1 MGFDKTM
8 AAYLAVSAVMCAGIT
23 IYNSNNTAVPA
34 EKIIN
39 AEQTEITSE
48 EDSSAPKKDNGCPAQ
63 VVYAF
68 ADSFGIPHVVIKNG
82 AEQIYGYS
90 LDIRYYDEDKNLIS
104 MDSADFEAVVPAN
117 FSDGLEKFIPKVE
130 NAVYIDAAIT
140 KLRFLNSEKSFEPVF
155 TDNFIKLED
164 IKTEKTDAVCPFI
177 TVSNMA
183 IINREGGSNLSDLRF
198 DAANSSERTIK
209 KIEFL
214 AAEYDKDGKPV
225 SASPNGYVKRH
236 IRTLTWDDAALAKD
250 MKKALASN
258 MALNKDCAYVEIIV
272 DKVTFE
278 DRGVWANP
286 ETLDWIMA
294 QDKYEVKQ
302 EEQ

>member
-1 MGFDKTM
+1 MRLDKQAVIYL
-8 AAYLAVSAVMCAGIT
+8 AASGLLCAGMTAYNSKNAAVSAVS
-23 IYNSNNTAVPA
+23 YDS
-34 EKIIN
+34 
-39 AEQTEITSE
+39 EQTEITSE
-48 EDSSAPKKDNGCPAQ
+48 EVSSAPKKDNGCPAE

-90 LDIRYYDEDKNLIS
+90 LDIRYFDADKNLIAE
-104 MDSADFEAVVPAN
+104 DSADFEAVVPAN
-117 FSDGLEKFIPKVE
+117 FSDGLERFIPKVE
-130 NAVYIDAAIT
+130 EAVYIDAAIT
-140 KLRFLNSEKSFEPVF
+140 RLRFLDSEKSFEPVF
-155 TDNFIKLED
+155 TDNLILLKD
-164 IKTEKTDAVCPFI
+164 IKAKASEAPCPFI
-177 TVSNMA
+177 TVSD
-183 IINREGGSNLSDLRF
+183 IGIVRREGGSDLSDLRF

-225 SASPNGYVKRH
+225 SASPNGYVKKH
-236 IRTLTWDDAALAKD
+236 IRTLTWDDAALGKD

-258 MALNKDCAYVEIIV
+258 MALNKDCAAVEIIV

-286 ETLDWIMA
+286 NTLDWILT
-294 QDKYEVKQ
+294 Q
-302 EEQ
+302 EAE